1 QEAIGAFLLY
11 LSAERRCE
19 PGLLLR
25 RGVAGPGRTAPG
37 NGQVAAAC
45 EDSGSEGH
53 SQPGPSTAFGSGK
66 YTPHAGAAE
75 YVSRRLSERMLLSSA
90 SKLNITDLSR
100 AYPG

>member
-1 QEAIGAFLLY
+1 
-11 LSAERRCE
+11 
-19 PGLLLR
+19 
-25 RGVAGPGRTAPG
+25 RTAPG

-75 YVSRRLSERMLLSSA
+75 CVSKRLSERMLLSIA

-100 AYPG
+100 AYPGVSTVTAMITGAVLSGPFTNSIFAIFAVR